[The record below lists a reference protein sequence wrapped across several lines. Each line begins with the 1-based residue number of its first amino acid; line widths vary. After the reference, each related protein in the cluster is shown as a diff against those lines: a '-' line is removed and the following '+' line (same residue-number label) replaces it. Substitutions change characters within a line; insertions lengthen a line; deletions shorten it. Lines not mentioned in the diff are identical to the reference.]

1 MNQVNSARILFIGNP
16 EFSIPSLNKIVYSH
30 HKLVG
35 VVTSIDKTQGRGKKL
50 SETSISK
57 RSKELNLPLYK
68 PSDLNDLNFL
78 NQIKKLN
85 IDFIIVVAFRILPDS
100 LLKIPKYG
108 SINLHPSLLPKY
120 RGAAPL
126 QWSIINSE
134 IRSGVTTFLVSNKLD
149 KGDLLKS
156 TSLVIFPSDDYGDL
170 YRRSS
175 KIGSILL
182 LKTIDQFFN
191 KKIAPIPQKHQNS
204 TSAPKINS
212 KDLKIYWNVSSNI
225 VQNKILAFSPNPGA
239 YTFFKNKR
247 LKIFSVT
254 QSSKDRKKNYGEI
267 VEINKNSF
275 VVQCKNSSIKIYE
288 IQYEGRKRM
297 KSSEFILGNKLRV
310 GDFFE

>member
-1 MNQVNSARILFIGNP
+1 LNQFNSARILFIGNP
-16 EFSIPSLNKIVYSH
+16 EFSIPSLNTIVSSH

-35 VVTSIDKTQGRGKKL
+35 VVTSVDKTKGRGKKL
-50 SETSISK
+50 AETSISK

-78 NQIKKLN
+78 NKIKKLN
-85 IDFIIVVAFRILPDS
+85 IDLIIVVAFKILPDS

-134 IRSGVTTFLVSNKLD
+134 ILSAITTFLVSNELD
-149 KGDLLKS
+149 KGDILKS
-156 TSLVIFPSDDYGDL
+156 TSLVIFPNDDYGNL

-175 KIGSILL
+175 KIGSKLL
-182 LKTIDQFFN
+182 FKTIDQFLN
-191 KKIAPIPQKHQNS
+191 KKILPISQKNQKS
-204 TSAPKINS
+204 TRAPKIQS

-225 VQNKILAFSPNPGA
+225 IQNKILAFSPNPGA

-254 QSSKDRKKNYGEI
+254 QSLKDRKKKYGEI
-267 VEINKNSF
+267 VEINKKSF
-275 VVQCKNSSIKIYE
+275 VVQCKNSSVKIHE

-297 KSSEFILGNKLRV
+297 KSSEFILGNKLEI